1 MKAKLNNN
9 VPRICFL
16 LQVDEQYLQQLDQ
29 QRYLDQYQDQLQ
41 INRLI
46 NQQITEAAAI
56 IESIISFKL

>member
-9 VPRICFL
+9 VPHFVL

>member
-9 VPRICFL
+9 VPQFCFL

-41 INRLI
+41 INRFKPAA
-46 NQQITEAAAI
+46 ITEQR
-56 IESIISFKL
+56 